1 MITLEEIFGEDIC
14 LDEVLGEIRHDFF
27 DGVTNVKDELK
38 YNEGWY
44 NYSSLTFDYE
54 GKRYTI
60 DYKEHTSDN
69 ICDLDYLMDTLVCLG
84 EASEMENTVNM
95 EELVRERVASQ
106 RLIDSLQK
114 QIGEVS
120 RERNRM
126 NEKLGKLFTLTKD
139 QAEYF
144 SKLFFGANEDTE
156 SKNTVYKNL
165 GEFFE
170 LIAED
175 KRG

>member
-1 MITLEEIFGEDIC
+1 
-14 LDEVLGEIRHDFF
+14 
-27 DGVTNVKDELK
+27 
-38 YNEGWY
+38 
-44 NYSSLTFDYE
+44 
-54 GKRYTI
+54 
-60 DYKEHTSDN
+60 
-69 ICDLDYLMDTLVCLG
+69 
-84 EASEMENTVNM
+84 
-95 EELVRERVASQ
+95 
-106 RLIDSLQK
+106 
-114 QIGEVS
+114 
-120 RERNRM
+120 M